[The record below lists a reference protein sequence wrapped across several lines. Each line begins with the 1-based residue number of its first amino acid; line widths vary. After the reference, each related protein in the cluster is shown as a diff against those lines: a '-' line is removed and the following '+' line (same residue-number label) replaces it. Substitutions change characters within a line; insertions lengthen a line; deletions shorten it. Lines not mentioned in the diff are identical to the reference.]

1 MANILT
7 KDKEA
12 LSDSKE
18 LVDVILD
25 VAIELSENN
34 RNLSA
39 EFSENFQK
47 YANNTQC
54 LKTQSRLFDLY
65 ENLLKREFI

>member
-54 LKTQSRLFDLY
+54 LKTQPRLFDLY